1 MEQTIRQAA
10 QADASRVAEIII
22 TNYRIQFYPIF
33 RKDAFYFAELNV
45 GDAMQQ
51 YREDPLILENTYVFD
66 EDDIIKGV
74 LRMNGTE
81 IEKLFVEPAFQSQQ
95 IGTKLLRFAVE
106 RLGADRLWVLEKN
119 PRAIRFYERNGF
131 RLTEQNKLEEDTT
144 EYLLQMR
151 K

>member
-33 RKDAFYFAELNV
+33 RNDAFYFAELNV

-106 RLGADRLWVLEKN
+106 QLGADRLWVLEKN